1 MLHSIRS
8 LLFTPGHKADWILKA
23 KNSGTDAVIIDLE
36 DAVPAEA
43 KGDARVI
50 AREALMAEEDGG
62 AHLFVRVNALDTPWA
77 DEDLKHVVVSG
88 VAGIV
93 VPKVF
98 SRDDIIRWDALLE
111 FAEVANGVPRGS
123 TAIVVSLETASS
135 IRDIDDIISGPRVRG
150 IMAAAAKD
158 ADISRALGFSWSA
171 QGHET
176 LYLRSRAVVSARS
189 ENLPLISVGLW
200 QEIADLDGLTTWAR
214 DNAALGFTAA
224 VVIHPSHVD
233 PVNAA
238 FGLDEGE
245 RNRLERLVGA
255 FDDAVAS
262 GNAAVMFEGEHID
275 TAHALAAR
283 EKLKRVG

>member
-8 LLFTPGHKADWILKA
+8 LLFTPGHKADWIVKA
-23 KNSGTDAVIIDLE
+23 KNSGADAVIIDLE

-43 KGDARVI
+43 KGDARVV
-50 AREALMAEEDGG
+50 AREALTTERGG
-62 AHLFVRVNALDTPWA
+62 VPLFVRVNSLDTPWS
-77 DEDLKHVVVSG
+77 DEDLKHVVQSG
-88 VAGIV
+88 LAGIV

-98 SRDDIIRWDALLE
+98 SRDDIIRWDALLD
-111 FAEVANGVPRGS
+111 FAEVANGVSRGS
-123 TAIVVSLETASS
+123 TPIVVSLETASS
-135 IRDIDDIISGPRVRG
+135 IRDIDDIISGPRVQG
-150 IMAAAAKD
+150 IIAAAAKD

-189 ENLPLISVGLW
+189 ADVPLISLGLW
-200 QEIADLDGLTTWAR
+200 QEIADVDGLTAWAR

-238 FGLDEGE
+238 FGLDQKEKM
-245 RNRLERLVGA
+245 RLERLVEV
-255 FDDAVAS
+255 FDSAVAA
-262 GNAAVMFEGEHID
+262 GNAAAIFEGEHID
-275 TAHALAAR
+275 TAHAAAAK

>member
-1 MLHSIRS
+1 MMHSIRS
-8 LLFTPGHKADWILKA
+8 LLFTPGHKADWIVKA
-23 KNSGTDAVIIDLE
+23 KNSGADAVIIDLE

-43 KGDARVI
+43 KGDARLV
-50 AREALMAEEDGG
+50 AREALTTERGG
-62 AHLFVRVNALDTPWA
+62 VPLFVRVNALHTPWS
-77 DEDLKHVVVSG
+77 DEDLKHVVQSG
-88 VAGIV
+88 LAGIV

-98 SRDDIIRWDALLE
+98 SRDDIIRWDALLD
-111 FAEVANGVPRGS
+111 FAEVANGVSRGS
-123 TAIVVSLETASS
+123 TPVVVSLETASS
-135 IRDIDDIISGPRVRG
+135 IRDIDYIISGPRVQG

-189 ENLPLISVGLW
+189 ADVPLISLGLW
-200 QEIADLDGLTTWAR
+200 QEIADVDGLTAWAR

-238 FGLDEGE
+238 FGLDQKEKM
-245 RNRLERLVGA
+245 RLERLVEV
-255 FDDAVAS
+255 FDSAVAA
-262 GNAAVMFEGEHID
+262 GNAAAIFEGEHID
-275 TAHALAAR
+275 TAHAAAAK